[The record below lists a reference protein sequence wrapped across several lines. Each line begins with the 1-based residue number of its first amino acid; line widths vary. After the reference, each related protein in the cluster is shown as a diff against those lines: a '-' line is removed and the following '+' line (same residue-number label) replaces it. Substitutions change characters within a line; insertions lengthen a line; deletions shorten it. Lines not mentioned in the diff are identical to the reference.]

1 MASNPL
7 GASKAR
13 FNIAVA
19 NSRGSIEVFED
30 GLEVKA
36 DKFVQLR
43 NNYVVSLEQ
52 TGKLALNKVG
62 ATMDYF
68 DMFGNKEQLVFS
80 IAAHD
85 YASLKKL
92 LGK

>member
-13 FNIAVA
+13 FNIAA
-19 NSRGSIEVFED
+19 GNSRGSIEVFED
-30 GLEVKA
+30 GLEIHGE
-36 DKFVQLR
+36 KFVQLR

-52 TGKLALNKVG
+52 TGKLALNKVS
-62 ATMDYF
+62 AEMDYF
-68 DMFGNKEQLVFS
+68 DMFGNKEQLSFS
-80 IAAHD
+80 LASHD
-85 YASLKKL
+85 FASLKKL